1 MIKTSKQLK
10 DKVRNISK
18 SDSTKAQTLIRN
30 FIMERFLERISLSQY
45 RDHFVLKGGMLVAAV
60 IGLETRTTMDID
72 TTVRSL
78 TLSLSDAKKIV
89 DDIIAV
95 NIPDGVAF
103 HVTKAMEI
111 MEEHEY
117 PGLRFFLEATLDNM
131 RQAIKIDLSTGDVIT
146 PQAIL
151 FDYKL
156 MFEDR
161 TISIWTY
168 NLETLLSEKLETIM
182 TRSIANTRMRDF
194 YDVFIILNQ
203 ERNNLRPQILR
214 SAFLATCEK
223 RKTSGFI
230 PKIHTTVEE
239 LKHSNAMQK
248 NWESYKKDSFFVG
261 DLEWKIVLD
270 SVFELI
276 DLVDL

>member
-1 MIKTSKQLK
+1 
-10 DKVRNISK
+10 
-18 SDSTKAQTLIRN
+18 
-30 FIMERFLERISLSQY
+30 
-45 RDHFVLKGGMLVAAV
+45 
-60 IGLETRTTMDID
+60 
-72 TTVRSL
+72 
-78 TLSLSDAKKIV
+78 
-89 DDIIAV
+89 
-95 NIPDGVAF
+95 
-103 HVTKAMEI
+103 MEI